1 MLLHVDTSGPRA
13 AAFDPDVAAHV
24 RALADAHAALPPAAF
39 AGRVIGLPAR
49 TKPSGNG
56 HA

>member
-1 MLLHVDTSGPRA
+1 VDTSGPRA

-39 AGRVIGLPAR
+39 AGRVIGLPAT
-49 TKPSGNG
+49 TKPSGSG